1 MTGVRAA
8 LLIAGKDLRERL
20 RDRSAL
26 MIAVVVPLA
35 LAAIFSLTLHDVTGG
50 SITFEY
56 ALADEDRGPVARA
69 FGEGVLA
76 RLEREGLVDLTVV
89 EGAAEARAL
98 AEADEVG
105 AAFVLP
111 AGFSDAV
118 AGGEPAALS
127 VIGSADAPIA
137 SQVARSIADGF
148 AAELNAVR
156 LAVATALASGGAD
169 PAELADAA
177 ARTPRP
183 IELRDVST
191 ERRELDTETFYAAG
205 MAVFFLFFTVQFGVT
220 SLLDERRDGTLWRLV
235 AAPIHRG
242 SILGGKLL
250 TSFVL
255 GLVSMVVLAVTTSL
269 LLGADWGDPAG
280 VALVLLAGV
289 LSAIGV
295 MALIA
300 TIARTAEQA
309 GYAQAIA
316 ALTLGLLGGAFFPVA
331 RVGGAIATLSLLT
344 PHAWFLRGLG
354 ELSGGGGP
362 AAVLPAVGAML
373 AFAAVTGGIALARLG
388 RMVEP

>member
-1 MTGVRAA
+1 MRAA

-26 MIAVVVPLA
+26 LIAVVVPLA

-56 ALADEDRGPVARA
+56 ALADEDGGPVATA
-69 FGEGVLA
+69 FREDVLGK
-76 RLEREGLVDLTVV
+76 LERDGLVDLTVA
-89 EGAAEARAL
+89 GSAAEARTL
-98 AEADEVG
+98 AERDAVG

-111 AGFSDAV
+111 AGLTAAV
-118 AGGEPAALS
+118 ASGRPATLS
-127 VIGSADAPIA
+127 VIGSAEAPVA
-137 SQVARSIADGF
+137 AQVGVSIADGF

-156 LAVATALASGGAD
+156 LAVATVIASDGGVIDRTALAASA
-169 PAELADAA
+169 AEI
-177 ARTPRP
+177 PRQ
-183 IELRDVST
+183 IEIRDVSA

-235 AAPIHRG
+235 AAPIARS

-255 GLVSMVVLAVTTSL
+255 GLASMLVLVVATSL
-269 LLGADWGDPAG
+269 TLGAEWGEPGG

-289 LSAIGV
+289 LAAIGV

-300 TIARTAEQA
+300 TIAKTAEQA
-309 GYAQAIA
+309 GYAQAVA

-354 ELSGGGGP
+354 ELAGGDGP
-362 AAVLPAVGAML
+362 GAVLPAVGAML
-373 AFAAVTGGIALARLG
+373 AFAAVTGGVALLRLG

>member
-1 MTGVRAA
+1 MRAA

-20 RDRSAL
+20 RDRSAIL
-26 MIAVVVPLA
+26 IAVVVPLA
-35 LAAIFSLTLHDVTGG
+35 LAAIFSLTLHDVTSG

-56 ALADEDRGPVARA
+56 ALADEDAGPVATA
-69 FGEGVLA
+69 FREDVLGE
-76 RLEREGLVDLTVV
+76 LERDGLVDLTVAST
-89 EGAAEARAL
+89 AAEARTL
-98 AEADEVG
+98 AERDAVG

-111 AGFSDAV
+111 AGLSAAV
-118 AGGEPAALS
+118 TSGRPATLS

-137 SQVARSIADGF
+137 AQVAGSIADGF
-148 AAELNAVR
+148 VAELNAVR
-156 LAVATALASGGAD
+156 LAVATAIASDGGVTDRA
-169 PAELADAA
+169 ALAA
-177 ARTPRP
+177 AAAATPRP
-183 IELRDVST
+183 IEIRDVSI

-205 MAVFFLFFTVQFGVT
+205 MAVFFLFFTVQFGIT

-235 AAPIHRG
+235 AAPIARS

-250 TSFVL
+250 TSFAL
-255 GLVSMVVLAVTTSL
+255 GLASMVVLVVTTSL
-269 LLGADWGDPAG
+269 TLGAEWGDPAG

-289 LSAIGV
+289 LAATGV

-300 TIARTAEQA
+300 TIAKTAEQA
-309 GYAQAIA
+309 GYAQAVA

-354 ELSGGGGP
+354 ELAGGDGP
-362 AAVLPAVGAML
+362 WAVLPAVGAML
-373 AFAAVTGGIALARLG
+373 AFAAVTGGVALLRLG

>member
-1 MTGVRAA
+1 MRAA

-20 RDRSAL
+20 RDRSAI

-56 ALADEDRGPVARA
+56 ALADEDGGTVATA
-69 FGEGVLA
+69 FRERVLGD
-76 RLEREGLVDLTVV
+76 LERDGLVRLTVT
-89 EGAAEARAL
+89 EEAEQAQAL
-98 AEADEVG
+98 AEADDVG

-111 AGFSDAV
+111 AGFSEAV
-118 AGGEPAALS
+118 AAGQAATLS
-127 VIGSADAPIA
+127 VVGSADAPIA

-156 LAVATALASGGAD
+156 LAVATVLAGEPAGSID
-169 PAELADAA
+169 PTELAAA
-177 ARTPRP
+177 AAATPSP
-183 IELRDVST
+183 IEIRDVST
-191 ERRELDTETFYAAG
+191 QRRELDTETFYAAG
-205 MAVFFLFFTVQFGVT
+205 MTVFFLFFTVQFGVT

-235 AAPIHRG
+235 AAPIPRG
-242 SILGGKLL
+242 SILGAKLL
-250 TSFVL
+250 TSFAL
-255 GLVSMVVLAVTTSL
+255 GLASMAVLAVATSL
-269 LLGADWGDPAG
+269 FLGADWGDPAG

-331 RVGGAIATLSLLT
+331 RIGGAIATLSLLT
-344 PHAWFLRGLG
+344 PHAWFLHGLG
-354 ELSGGGGP
+354 ELAGGAGP
-362 AAVLPAVGAML
+362 VAVLPAVGAML
-373 AFAAVTGGIALARLG
+373 AFAAVTGGFALARLG
-388 RMVEP
+388 RVVEP

>member
-1 MTGVRAA
+1 MDAA
-8 LLIAGKDLRERL
+8 
-20 RDRSAL
+20 
-26 MIAVVVPLA
+26 PFLA
-35 LAAIFSLTLHDVTGG
+35 
-50 SITFEY
+50 E
-56 ALADEDRGPVARA
+56 VAR
-69 FGEGVLA
+69 
-76 RLEREGLVDLTVV
+76 
-89 EGAAEARAL
+89 
-98 AEADEVG
+98 
-105 AAFVLP
+105 
-111 AGFSDAV
+111 
-118 AGGEPAALS
+118 
-127 VIGSADAPIA
+127 
-137 SQVARSIADGF
+137 
-148 AAELNAVR
+148 ELNAVR
-156 LAVATALASGGAD
+156 LAVATVLADAGGDTDPAALAA
-169 PAELADAA
+169 AA

-183 IELRDVST
+183 IELIDVST

-220 SLLDERRDGTLWRLV
+220 SLLDERRNGTLWRLV
-235 AAPIHRG
+235 AAPIQRG

-269 LLGADWGDPAG
+269 LLGADWGDPVG

-289 LSAIGV
+289 LAAIGV

-331 RVGGAIATLSLLT
+331 RVGGVIATLSLLT

-373 AFAAVTGGIALARLG
+373 AFAAVTGGVALARLG

>member
-1 MTGVRAA
+1 MRAA

-26 MIAVVVPLA
+26 LIAVVVPLA

-56 ALADEDRGPVARA
+56 ALADEDGGPVATA
-69 FGEGVLA
+69 FREDALGE
-76 RLEREGLVDLTVV
+76 LERDGLVDLTVAST
-89 EGAAEARAL
+89 AAEARAL
-98 AEADEVG
+98 AGRDDVG

-111 AGFSDAV
+111 AGLSAAV
-118 AGGEPAALS
+118 TSGRPATLS
-127 VIGSADAPIA
+127 VIGSADAPVA
-137 SQVARSIADGF
+137 AQVAGSIADGF

-156 LAVATALASGGAD
+156 LAVAAVIASGGGATD
-169 PAELADAA
+169 RAALAA
-177 ARTPRP
+177 AAAATPRP
-183 IELRDVST
+183 IEIRDVPA

-205 MAVFFLFFTVQFGVT
+205 MAVFFLFFTVQFGIT

-235 AAPIHRG
+235 AAPIARS
-242 SILGGKLL
+242 SILAGKLL
-250 TSFVL
+250 TSFLL
-255 GLVSMVVLAVTTSL
+255 GLVSMVVLVVTTSL
-269 LLGADWGDPAG
+269 TLGAEWGEPAG

-289 LSAIGV
+289 LAATGV

-300 TIARTAEQA
+300 TIAKTAEQA
-309 GYAQAIA
+309 GYAQAVA

-354 ELSGGGGP
+354 ELAGGDGTR
-362 AAVLPAVGAML
+362 AALPAVGAML
-373 AFAAVTGGIALARLG
+373 AFAAVTGGVALLRLG

>member
-1 MTGVRAA
+1 MRAA
-8 LLIAGKDLRERL
+8 LLIAAKDLRERL
-20 RDRSAL
+20 RDRSAV

-50 SITFEY
+50 SIRFEY

-69 FGEGVLA
+69 FREGILA
-76 RLEREGLVDLTVV
+76 GLEREGLVDLTVV
-89 EGAAEARAL
+89 ARAEQARAL
-98 AEADEVG
+98 AEADAVG

-111 AGFSDAV
+111 AGLSEAI
-118 AGGEPAALS
+118 AGGEPATLP

-137 SQVARSIADGF
+137 SQVARSIVDGF

-156 LAVATALASGGAD
+156 LAVATVRADAGGDTDPAALAA
-169 PAELADAA
+169 AA

-183 IELRDVST
+183 IELIDVST

-220 SLLDERRDGTLWRLV
+220 SLLDERRNGTLWRLV
-235 AAPIHRG
+235 AAPIQRG

-269 LLGADWGDPAG
+269 LLGADWGDPVG

-289 LSAIGV
+289 LAAIGV

-331 RVGGAIATLSLLT
+331 RVGGVIATLSLLT

-373 AFAAVTGGIALARLG
+373 AFAAVTGGVALARLG